1 MSFDPMFFECL
12 YYNYSFFFFFF
23 YILFSI
29 FFGKKKKS
37 ITFDEICESFFKIL
51 ILGLLR
57 DM

>member
-12 YYNYSFFFFFF
+12 YYNYSSFFLFF

-37 ITFDEICESFFKIL
+37 VTFVEIFGIF
-51 ILGLLR
+51 LR
-57 DM
+57 F